1 MLRASI
7 RFALLVLCIAGWSV
21 SALSVAVDRP
31 LEDPAQE
38 ARARTI
44 HKQLRCLV
52 CQNQSIEDSNA
63 ALARDLRL
71 LVRDRILAGDTD
83 QAAIRYIVE
92 RYGDW
97 VLLKPPVK
105 AGTIFLWA
113 GPAVILMLAIVLI
126 ALWYRRRG
134 GPAGR
139 TVEPLS
145 LDEQNRLKDLLGDG
159 DRS

>member
-1 MLRASI
+1 MLRPLI
-7 RFALLVLCIAGWSV
+7 RIALLLLCVAGWSI
-21 SALSVAVDRP
+21 SAFSVAVDRP

-38 ARARTI
+38 ARARAI

-63 ALARDLRL
+63 TLARDLRI
-71 LVRDRILAGDTD
+71 LVRDRISLGDSD

-105 AGTIFLWA
+105 AATILLWA
-113 GPAVILMLAIVLI
+113 GPAVILLLAIVLI

-134 GPAGR
+134 GPIGR

-145 LDEQNRLKDLLGDG
+145 IDEQNRLKDLLGDG

>member
-1 MLRASI
+1 MLRPLI
-7 RFALLVLCIAGWSV
+7 RISLLLLCVAGWSI
-21 SALSVAVDRP
+21 SAFSVAVDRP

-38 ARARTI
+38 ARARAI

-63 ALARDLRL
+63 TLARDLRI
-71 LVRDRILAGDTD
+71 LVRDRITLGDSD

-105 AGTIFLWA
+105 AATILLWA
-113 GPAVILMLAIVLI
+113 GPAVILLLAIVLI

-134 GPAGR
+134 GPIGR

-145 LDEQNRLKDLLGDG
+145 IDEQNRLKDLLGDG

>member
-1 MLRASI
+1 MLRPLI
-7 RFALLVLCIAGWSV
+7 RIALLLLCVAGWSI
-21 SALSVAVDRP
+21 SAFSVAVDRP

-38 ARARTI
+38 ARARAI

-63 ALARDLRL
+63 TLARDLRI
-71 LVRDRILAGDTD
+71 LVRDRITLGDSD

-105 AGTIFLWA
+105 AATILLWA
-113 GPAVILMLAIVLI
+113 GPAVILLLAIVLI

-134 GPAGR
+134 GPIGR

-145 LDEQNRLKDLLGDG
+145 IDEQNRLKDLLGDG